1 MKADSELKVK
11 LVAEYDGTG
20 AKQAGRHAE
29 ETAET
34 VRKANAKIEESAQR
48 VAQATADSTKQLKE
62 QKQAAR
68 ETAEAQE
75 SAGNT
80 AADAMAKT
88 KAGAEGAG
96 AAVGALPG
104 MFSAA
109 GKAAKIFQTAAGW
122 FFGWLALA
130 NQVIELF
137 KKIYEWWNKKPD
149 EEAAK
154 KRAELLKAQRDEAE
168 KLKTA
173 LDNLDRKRNDA
184 ALAAARLRNEQAI
197 TAEYERRAELAERAA
212 TAEDRAQMLRDERTG
227 NLQDAARRKL
237 DIMRMTGALTEEQHK
252 EAIYQLE
259 KAAEENAVATSRD
272 DAAREYAEARR
283 GKKTAAADLLAA
295 RRAVRDSEIRLGDF
309 STVEDYDTQAELV
322 TDARG
327 QYNNARGKR
336 DEAAAAFQRK
346 LKDYWHSTSGKYVL
360 PKEFAD
366 IDWNAENLSDHL
378 RTALEELDKR
388 MQDPLRSPGKIPARR
403 MARLRD
409 LLALMGGEEGIMR
422 DTSGEALRAQIPLD
436 MLAGRLRGAGYEV
449 GTPEQLRAA
458 LQSEI
463 TNLSTHRT
471 HETEAETAFSTATT
485 TLNTAAT
492 TFATTMAQT
501 REIVAARA
509 EKDAAHQDEMTHLAA
524 ERGREAQTAARER
537 SLNTDLERQQQAADM
552 AARNAASRK
561 QEAADALRR
570 ISERDVSGYRNQNA
584 ATLRRDAAA
593 NLLTLAQGDKAM
605 LRLIMR
611 MTDPNRDPETDPVEM
626 TDKQRRR
633 YGTAVQLAGR
643 GSTAAEREEI
653 RETARAMLA
662 AMKAEAQAANAAAQV
677 SGTQTMLDMHQRE
690 QTDAQYRA
698 TQMAAPAAADA
709 AKGNLPPAVQS
720 IINGLKADTQRAN
733 AEASAS
739 AQALNA
745 AAGCIEEQATV
756 IAGLNAQI
764 RQFGQRLANAERLVK
779 NQTAL
784 T

>member
-48 VAQATADSTKQLKE
+48 AAQATADSTKQLKE

-154 KRAELLKAQRDEAE
+154 RRAELLKAQRDEAE

-237 DIMRMTGALTEEQHK
+237 DIMRLTGAITEEQHK

-259 KAAEENAVATSRD
+259 RTAEANAVQTARS
-272 DAAREYAEARR
+272 DAAQDYSSAYRNRN
-283 GKKTAAADLLAA
+283 AAADELQTA
-295 RRAVRDSEIRLGDF
+295 RRAVRDSEARLGDF
-309 STVEDYDTQAELV
+309 SSIESYDTQAGFVKEA
-322 TDARG
+322 DG
-327 QYNNARGKR
+327 QYYNARGKR
-336 DEAAAAFQRK
+336 NEAAAAFQRK
-346 LKDYWHSTSGKYVL
+346 LKNYWQSMTGAHVL
-360 PKEFAD
+360 PREFSE
-366 IDWNAENLSDHL
+366 IDWNSEDLSGQL
-378 RTALEELDKR
+378 AAALDALDKR
-388 MQDPLRSPGKIPARR
+388 MQDPMRSPGKMPTRR
-403 MARLRD
+403 MSRLRE
-409 LLALMGGEEGIMR
+409 LVALMSGEEGIMADAR
-422 DTSGEALRAQIPLD
+422 GNKQRAQLPLD
-436 MLAGRLRGAGYEV
+436 MLAQRLNAAGYDV
-449 GTPEQLRAA
+449 STPEKLRAA
-458 LQSEI
+458 VQSEI
-463 TNLSTHRT
+463 TNLGTRRT
-471 HETEAETAFSTATT
+471 HETEAETAFASATT
-485 TLNTAAT
+485 KLNDAASN
-492 TFATTMAQT
+492 FATTMAET
-501 REIVAARA
+501 GEIVTARA
-509 EKDAAHQDEMTHLAA
+509 YKDADHADEMSHYAA
-524 ERGREAQTAARER
+524 QREEEAKAAQRER
-537 SLNTDLERQQQAADM
+537 SLNADLERQQQAADI
-552 AARNAASRK
+552 ATQNAAMLK
-561 QEAADALRR
+561 QEADTKLRR

-662 AMKAEAQAANAAAQV
+662 AMKAETQAANAAAQV

-690 QTDAQYRA
+690 QTAAQYSA

-764 RQFGQRLANAERLVK
+764 RQFGQRLANTERLVK